1 MILLRNLNQDKGL
14 CNGTKLR
21 VLHCHS
27 RVLHCEILTGDK
39 KYIGKNCFIP
49 RIDLSASETDFP
61 FHFVRRQ
68 FPVKLAFACT
78 INKVRN
84 VEIIKMF
91 DFIQK
96 D

>member
-1 MILLRNLNQDKGL
+1 MKIIDLIRENNIPYRYIWVYK
-14 CNGTKLR
+14 NER
-21 VLHCHS
+21 
-27 RVLHCEILTGDK
+27 TGK